1 MSVSLPVNAMNSVAA
16 LRIRMATPADRDDL
30 LAMYESFEP
39 RPASLGLPPRVHLD
53 EWLDRLAASSNFL
66 AFAGEKLAG
75 HAILCADS
83 DSAEVAVFVHQDFRG
98 HGIGRCLLETLV
110 GQARQTGLHSVW
122 GMTELDNIPMLR
134 LARALGFTQEKDPSV
149 FRMDL

>member
-1 MSVSLPVNAMNSVAA
+1 VSVSLAMNAMKSAETV
-16 LRIRMATPADRDDL
+16 RIRMATPADRDDI

-53 EWLDRLAASSNFL
+53 EWLDRLAPSSNFL
-66 AFAGEKLAG
+66 AFAGEKLVG

-83 DSAEVAVFVHQDFRG
+83 DSAEVAIFVHQNFRNR
-98 HGIGRCLLETLV
+98 GIGRRLLETLV
-110 GQARQTGLHSVW
+110 DQARQTGLHSVW
-122 GMTELDNIPMLR
+122 GMTELDNVPMLR
-134 LARALGFTQEKDPSV
+134 LARALGFTQERDPSV